1 MIPLAAFALM
11 ERRTGR
17 VRRFFSLAAPRRRDL
32 AVVAVALAVLPALVA
47 VAAAQPV
54 VVHRQWVTERLDA
67 EAFVVFDTSQSMTAQ
82 AGPNAPTRLE
92 RAKQEAL
99 QLIPQLSQI
108 PVGIATMTDRV
119 LPDLMPTAD
128 LALVRRVIAGS
139 VGINQPPPIERYS
152 GRATTLHAL
161 FPVSNDNLFAP
172 ETKRRI
178 LVIFTDGEASPL
190 PHALGYDI
198 AQQLT
203 IPPLF
208 VHVWAPNERIYVHG
222 RVDPRYRPDP
232 ASLSVLRQF
241 ATDTRGEVFGEHDLA
256 GLVRAIRAE
265 AGTKPAR
272 AKTLGYERSALG
284 PWFLL
289 AGVVPLGFLLFRRNL

>member
-1 MIPLAAFALM
+1 M
-11 ERRTGR
+11 ERRTSR
-17 VRRFFSLAAPRRRDL
+17 LRRFFSLKTPRRRDL

-67 EAFVVFDTSQSMTAQ
+67 QAFIVFDTSQSMSAQ
-82 AGPNAPTRLE
+82 DGPNAPTRLA
-92 RAKQEAL
+92 RAKQEAM
-99 QLIPQLSQI
+99 QLITRLNDI

-119 LPDLMPTAD
+119 LPDLMPTLD
-128 LALVRRVIAGS
+128 LALIKRVVDVS
-139 VGINQPPPIERYS
+139 VGINQPPPIEQYP

-172 ETKRRI
+172 EAKRRI

-208 VHVWAPNERIYVHG
+208 VHVWGPNERIYIHG

-232 ASLSVLRQF
+232 TSAAVLSQF
-241 ATDTRGEVFGEHDLA
+241 AHDTRGQVFGEHDLS
-256 GLVRAIRAE
+256 GLLRAIHSE
-265 AGTKPAR
+265 AGTRPAR

-289 AGVVPLGFLLFRRNL
+289 AGVVPLGFLFFRRNL